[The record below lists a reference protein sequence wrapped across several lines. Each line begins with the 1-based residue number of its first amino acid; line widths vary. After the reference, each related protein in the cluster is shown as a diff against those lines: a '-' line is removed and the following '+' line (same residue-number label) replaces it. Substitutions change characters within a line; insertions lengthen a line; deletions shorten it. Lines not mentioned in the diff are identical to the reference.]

1 MEKKHY
7 ENTGKLFFLGGSGK
21 ATEKRCHLIWDL
33 DNKEK
38 AKRKRQERQ
47 FQMKILDKHRQ
58 KNTFVCEEE
67 CSGVGKTQDICINE
81 GIDISITALKVRR

>member
-1 MEKKHY
+1 MRIQD
-7 ENTGKLFFLGGSGK
+7 KLFFLGGSGK

-47 FQMKILDKHRQ
+47 FQMKILD
-58 KNTFVCEEE
+58 
-67 CSGVGKTQDICINE
+67 
-81 GIDISITALKVRR
+81 